1 MKSANPRRAPKQ
13 PADLS
18 RTASA
23 AKRATTAPP
32 VAAPSDFAQRNI
44 AALQTL
50 VGNRTTA
57 RMIGGQRGFATS
69 GWPVISRPGIGIR
82 RSLIQRHLPGVLA
95 KLSEDLTKVRATM
108 TGYDTAD
115 PTNGDLMAYVNKH
128 VTDIAALP
136 GMVTVVDSK
145 DKLVVALAEDLVARA
160 PTPTTLEAVMPNAT
174 DEVMNKGGGGFTAKD
189 GTVWMLESTNDS
201 SALYHELIHVLSGE
215 GGVTQLSV
223 TKTNLNEGFTNY
235 FAEALATKYGKTI
248 FPAYLVATAWVKKF
262 VAKFGESVAY
272 NLYFKNNEA
281 LLYSTLAKQLK
292 TNLDADKVIVDANK
306 ALKSGEKPAPTKL
319 KSTDISMFTAAGK
332 IKDEAAIAAV
342 VKKKITEAYFM
353 DVGEASL
360 VWMDRVIFS

>member
-1 MKSANPRRAPKQ
+1 MKTTSSRRAPKQ
-13 PADLS
+13 RVDVS
-18 RTASA
+18 RA
-23 AKRATTAPP
+23 AEQVQGRATAPR
-32 VAAPSDFAQRNI
+32 VAPASNSSQFSI
-44 AALQTL
+44 GALQTFA
-50 VGNRTTA
+50 GNRTAA
-57 RMIGGQRGFATS
+57 RMFGARSADAESGRPLVAQRRTETK
-69 GWPVISRPGIGIR
+69 

-95 KLSEDLTKVRATM
+95 KLSEDLSKVRATM
-108 TGYDTAD
+108 TGYNTAD
-115 PTNGDLMAYVNKH
+115 PLNGDLMAYINKH

-145 DKLVVALAEDLVARA
+145 DKLVAALAEDMVARS
-160 PTPTTLEAVMPNAT
+160 PTPTTLDAVMPNAT

-235 FAEALATKYGKTI
+235 FAEALATKYSKTI
-248 FPAYLVATAWVKKF
+248 FPAYTVATAWVKKF
-262 VAKFGESVAY
+262 VAKFGDSVAY
-272 NLYFKNNEA
+272 NIYFKNNEA

-292 TNLDADKVIVDANK
+292 TNLDADKLIVDANK

-319 KSTDISMFTAAGK
+319 KATDLSMFTTAGK
-332 IKDEAAIAAV
+332 IKDEAAIAVV

-353 DVGEASL
+353 DAGEASL

>member
-1 MKSANPRRAPKQ
+1 MKSANPRRISRQ
-13 PADLS
+13 PAHVAEIARAPHHPAALPHNANASDL
-18 RTASA
+18 TG
-23 AKRATTAPP
+23 
-32 VAAPSDFAQRNI
+32 QNI
-44 AALQTL
+44 AALQ
-50 VGNRTTA
+50 VSAGNRTAA
-57 RMIGGQRGFATS
+57 RMIAGRGGGANS
-69 GWPVISRPGIGIR
+69 ARPMVSLPPNGIR

-108 TGYDTAD
+108 GAYDTAD

-136 GMVTVVDSK
+136 GMVTVVDTK
-145 DKLVVALAEDLVARA
+145 QKLVQALAEDMVARA

-235 FAEALATKYGKTI
+235 FAEALATKYSKTI
-248 FPAYLVATAWVKKF
+248 FPAYPVATLWVKKF

-292 TNLDADKVIVDANK
+292 TNLDADKAIVDANK
-306 ALKSGEKPAPTKL
+306 LLKPGEKPAATKL
-319 KSTDISMFTAAGK
+319 KPTDLSMFTTGGK
-332 IKDEAAIAAV
+332 IKDETAIAVV

-353 DVGEASL
+353 DPAEASL